1 MPETIYFKLVS
12 LPKDIL
18 LCQML
23 HNLLAE
29 NCNYSRFPAE
39 NYLKWKIAQALD
51 VDEALRGKYYDFHL
65 MDYPK
70 ISQLF
75 LSNLK
80 TSVDWVSKESMWIYC
95 WNMPGNLKV
104 EALHTAMHFCNIL
117 KSSGVK
123 RCE

>member
-1 MPETIYFKLVS
+1 M
-12 LPKDIL
+12 
-18 LCQML
+18 
-23 HNLLAE
+23 
-29 NCNYSRFPAE
+29 
-39 NYLKWKIAQALD
+39 KWKIAQALD

-80 TSVDWVSKESMWIYC
+80 TSVDWVSKRIHVDILLEYALE
-95 WNMPGNLKV
+95 NPKV

-117 KSSGVK
+117 KSSEWNGAK
-123 RCE
+123 